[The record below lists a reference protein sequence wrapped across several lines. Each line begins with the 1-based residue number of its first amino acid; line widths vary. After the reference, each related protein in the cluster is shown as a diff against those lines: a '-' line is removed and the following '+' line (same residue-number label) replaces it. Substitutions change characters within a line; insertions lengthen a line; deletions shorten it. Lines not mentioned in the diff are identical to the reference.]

1 MDNKRYKRYT
11 GRNNSLM
18 KRNLEYLL
26 NQGKAEQMLIR
37 VPYIGGYNTEVHVDE
52 NIKLLKEFGVVNIER
67 FTYEI
72 PSRRFSKLEDV
83 LLGALE

>member
-1 MDNKRYKRYT
+1 
-11 GRNNSLM
+11 M

-26 NQGKAEQMLIR
+26 NQGKAEQILIR
-37 VPYIGGYNTEVHVDE
+37 VPYIGRYNTEVHVDE
-52 NIKLLKEFGVVNIER
+52 NIKLLKELGVVNIER